1 MSGRIIKKAKLGP
14 PPFDLICE
22 HMDHSPG
29 DDDDKVHDVPHV
41 PEVAARVEHEALR
54 QDLEARLHSEDA
66 QEVRLGRLL
75 HAPAESIEK

>member
-1 MSGRIIKKAKLGP
+1 M
-14 PPFDLICE
+14 CE

-75 HAPAESIEK
+75 HQKKAFILELSFVYK